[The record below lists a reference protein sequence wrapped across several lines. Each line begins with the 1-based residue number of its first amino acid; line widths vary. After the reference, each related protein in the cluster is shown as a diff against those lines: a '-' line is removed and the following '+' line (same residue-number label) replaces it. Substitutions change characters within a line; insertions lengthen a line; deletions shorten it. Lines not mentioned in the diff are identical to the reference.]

1 MKYVNKFK
9 PVQEY
14 TAPLVEVVVLATE
27 NLMTGASQIE
37 DYDENI
43 IC

>member
-1 MKYVNKFK
+1 MKYDKKFN

-14 TAPLVEVVVLATE
+14 TAPLVEVVTLVAE